1 MQVPEKAKPRR
12 KPGQAKTG
20 AERVAKLRDGFE
32 AKGVKR
38 FELSPPPHPDDRP
51 AIKALAEKLA
61 RRRAKLAAPRAG

>member
-1 MQVPEKAKPRR
+1 MQVPEQAKPRR

-38 FELSPPPHPDDRP
+38 FELSPPPHLDDRLE
-51 AIKALAEKLA
+51 IKALAENLA
-61 RRRAKLAAPRAG
+61 RRRANVPA